1 METENTTS
9 SSNSSIIESRN
20 EGATSL
26 NPNITEILLGASMDI
41 SDDGGPRELADV
53 ATPPQDA
60 LVILPLFVLFE

>member
-41 SDDGGPRELADV
+41 SDGDGPQELADV